1 MSDLT
6 GAMFLTVRRDGR
18 TLSPVKVTSRVPT
31 VVDADSV
38 VIRVRVVVPESA
50 FKPLVSET
58 VTVQSEHVVT
68 TAGVRSDATAR

>member
-6 GAMFLTVRRDGR
+6 GAMFLTVRREGR
-18 TLSPVKVTSRVPT
+18 SLLPVKVTGRVPT
-31 VVDADSV
+31 VVDADAV

-68 TAGVRSDATAR
+68 TAGVKGHE